1 MRHGLDFV
9 DLQNPKIRRPT
20 VRLEQRIMIGT
31 EMSRCAPSMNGA
43 VEHAAEVGAIDG
55 TREHADSDEAT
66 GELVHDQEHPV
77 TAEHDGLPSKK
88 VHTPPAVSRVS
99 DERQPR
105 GPGSARG
112 GAIVF

>member
-55 TREHADSDEAT
+55 TTVHADSDEAT
-66 GELVHDQEHPV
+66 GELVHDHEHPV
-77 TAEHDGLPSKK
+77 APEHDGLASKE
-88 VHTPPAVSRVS
+88 VVS

-112 GAIVF
+112 GAIVFRQHA